1 MRTLNQ
7 LKPNTLTRLYALF
20 LLFMVISLFLYAYSY
35 FDTWLDSKKNAIN
48 NTTHKFALQVEDY
61 RYHSN
66 QLFQLSNKVS
76 DTSAFP
82 PLPLNPIKLRS
93 DVFWLEGRDQTID
106 AIIFGKPNEQTF
118 QLAQRFANSL
128 EIIWGVRN
136 DYSSLYYLNGKGND
150 LILITT
156 HSVLKPE
163 IRYKESYLTLTAEN
177 KRSELLMQSTALDE
191 KESLSPI
198 RKMSTENIYYY
209 TYRIMFN
216 VPGQLTSVVA
226 FDLPIN
232 NFLPSELSP
241 HYLRLLPTGQQSVY
255 DKNNIEISTDG
266 SSLIFSQPIAG
277 IPYSLSYEYPLKL
290 MIKEIAYKNIWLL
303 ISLLAFISI
312 SVFGHIYI
320 RNKYVFPYISM
331 TRNLRIKE
339 EMTNDIISN
348 LPIGLLVYNFSSNH
362 KIISNSHAEK
372 LLPHIDLSK
381 IRQMAIEHN
390 GLIQTAIN
398 NEIYEIRTSNNSN
411 IDNTSLFIFLNK
423 DNEALI
429 NKKLQLAQQEYEK
442 NTIARRKILSNM
454 SLELM
459 RPIKDIN
466 EMVYQFKELLPESTH
481 QQLLSLLLEKT
492 NYISEWIEN
501 ITLINKLENQE
512 WKIHKDEFEL
522 STLVESILITAS
534 PFMIR
539 KGLTLYF
546 HNNIRPGLLLINDGP
561 ALSKIILSLINYAIS
576 TTNYGKITVNL
587 NLVKNKDQD
596 KKEIVIDI
604 IDSGSGLTPQDIA
617 NIKYPFLGQAIGD
630 KYYSNSG
637 IIFYLCHLLCN
648 KIQGELTIK
657 SQESI
662 GSHFRIVL
670 PYQHIDTEERTFNVL
685 LEGINAK
692 IAIKNP
698 EIEKII
704 CQQLDKYGA
713 TYFDKNR
720 ENLYPEYDII
730 LKDTLDDSPESPT
743 ILLMSAI
750 VGFEKISKNLIKC
763 NYNFGD
769 PLIEAITYLIEEN
782 ASFSLDTNKE
792 SILDENNN
800 LDNYEVILNNYRKK
814 LNGSDYKEL
823 FISTVPIDVE
833 KLHLE
838 ATNKDFHS
846 LAQTAHRLKGVFAML
861 DLEYLRESCE
871 YLEHDIKNHNELEI
885 EERITQLDKWIQQL
899 LQQGNN

>member
-48 NTTHKFALQVEDY
+48 NTTLKFARQVEDY

-66 QLFQLSNKVS
+66 QLFQLSNKIT
-76 DTSAFP
+76 DTSTFP
-82 PLPLNPIKLRS
+82 VLPLNPIKLRS
-93 DVFWLEGRDQTID
+93 DVFWLEGRDQTVD
-106 AIIFGKPNEQTF
+106 SIIFGKPNEQTF

-128 EIIWGVRN
+128 EILWGVRN

-241 HYLRLLPTGQQSVY
+241 HYLRLLPTGQQSIY
-255 DKNNIEISTDG
+255 DKNSIEVSTDG

-277 IPYSLSYEYPLKL
+277 IPYSLSYEYPLKSI
-290 MIKEIAYKNIWLL
+290 IKEIAYKNIWLL
-303 ISLLAFISI
+303 ISLLVFISI

-381 IRQMAIEHN
+381 IRQMAVEHN

-398 NEIYEIRTSNNSN
+398 NEIYEIRTSNNNN

-466 EMVYQFKELLPESTH
+466 EMVYQFKELLPEDTH

-539 KGLTLYF
+539 KSLTLYF

-587 NLVKNKDQD
+587 NLAQNKD
-596 KKEIVIDI
+596 KEEILIDI

-617 NIKYPFLGQAIGD
+617 NIKYPFLGQAMGD

-692 IAIKNP
+692 LAIKNP

-730 LKDTLDDSPESPT
+730 LRDTPNDNPESPT
-743 ILLMSAI
+743 ILLMSSI
-750 VGFEKISKNLIKC
+750 VGFEKISKDLIKC

-782 ASFSLDTNKE
+782 ESFLLDTTKE
-792 SILDENNN
+792 SIWDENNN
-800 LDNYEVILNNYRKK
+800 LDKYEVILNNYRKT

-885 EERITQLDKWIQQL
+885 KERITQLDKWIQQL